1 MCLNPTY
8 KKNPYYRSTN
18 FNHALAHNVED
29 EYIACP
35 CGHCADCRAVKQS
48 NMIQRVQTES
58 KYKHI
63 FFATLTYDNKHLP
76 VLEIE
81 VPKRTKKVASKT
93 PSNQAADLL
102 LFDAA
107 GNQVSE
113 QTMLEKLAR
122 AHVDSEPDCSDLLQP
137 MHSDISYV
145 KQRDASGRERVVK
158 VLPPSVDDLKL
169 EEETEIIQI
178 PYADI
183 HHLQLMFKR
192 MRDNN
197 ILGRSFTYLAVS
209 ERGKERA
216 RPHFHILFFVPKFPS
231 DDFNTCLNLEKAL
244 KDMLLRFWSTNVGT
258 RKNPI
263 YERNFTYRQ
272 RWSGRKLYRNF
283 DCHYVNPAL
292 TTEGV
297 ADVGFYVT
305 KYIFKDSP
313 KEQSL
318 QQMLS
323 CRLEDASYFSAVW
336 DIVKS
341 RYVASKGLGLDGSF
355 ETYMK
360 PVYVPESVTKL
371 VRVPVRYRPNEDDLP
386 PDAEFRFETSCN
398 GYRLDYVR
406 SRRLVP
412 NPELISLLRE
422 HALDE
427 KEKGFAI
434 YVGYNGQHIPLGRYY
449 RERVL
454 SEYQRVDLYY
464 SYDPNKYPPVRK
476 ADSLT
481 KEDIDKLTQKF
492 EKRVE
497 QINAHEIVDSRWD
510 EIENFGQNIDPYAAS
525 YRTPS
530 FLHTL
535 LTPRQSLSC
544 LTQNQS

>member
-1 MCLNPTY
+1 MCINPTY
-8 KKNPYYRSTN
+8 KKNPYYGSTN

-35 CGHCADCRAVKQS
+35 CGHCPDCRAVKQS
-48 NMIQRVQTES
+48 NMIQRVQTEA
-58 KYKHI
+58 KFKHI

-81 VPKRTKKVASKT
+81 VPKRTAAKKGKT
-93 PSNQAADLL
+93 PSNKAADLL

-107 GNQVSE
+107 GNEVSE
-113 QTMLEKLAR
+113 QTILQRLAKTY
-122 AHVDSEPDCSDLLQP
+122 VDTEPDCSDVLKPCYSGIRYELQC
-137 MHSDISYV
+137 
-145 KQRDASGRERVVK
+145 DASGRERMVK
-158 VLPPSVDDLKL
+158 ILPPSVDDLL
-169 EEETEIIQI
+169 LVEEETEIIRI

-197 ILGRSFTYLAVS
+197 TLGRPFTYLAVS

-216 RPHFHILFFVPKFPS
+216 RPHFHLLFFVPKFPG
-231 DDFNTCLNLEKAL
+231 DDYNTCITLEQAL

-258 RKNPI
+258 RKNPV

-272 RWSGRKLYRNF
+272 RWIGRRLYRNF
-283 DCHYVNPAL
+283 DCHYVNPNL
-292 TTEGV
+292 TQEGV
-297 ADVGFYVT
+297 SDVGFYVT

-323 CRLEDASYFSAVW
+323 CRLEDASYFSSVW

-355 ETYMK
+355 EPYMK
-360 PVYVPESVTKL
+360 PIYVPESVTAL
-371 VRVPVRYRPNEDDLP
+371 QRVSVRYNPDDEDLP
-386 PDAEFRFETSCN
+386 PDAEFKYTTVN

-406 SRRLVP
+406 SRKLVP
-412 NPELISLLRE
+412 NPEILELLRT

-434 YVGYNGQHIPLGRYY
+434 YVGYNGQHIPLGRYF
-449 RERVL
+449 RERIL
-454 SEYQRVDLYY
+454 TEAQRVDLYY
-464 SYDPNKYPPVRK
+464 SYNPTKYPPTRRVE
-476 ADSLT
+476 SLS
-481 KEDIDKLTQKF
+481 EEARSRL
-492 EKRVE
+492 EYEYNKRV
-497 QINAHEIVDSRWD
+497 QQVDAHEKVDAHWS
-510 EIENFGQNIDPYAAS
+510 EIEERGQSIDPYAAS
-525 YRTPS
+525 YKTAA

-535 LTPRQSLSC
+535 QSNRIIL
-544 LTQNQS
+544 

>member
-1 MCLNPTY
+1 MCLNPVY
-8 KKNPYYRSTN
+8 KKNPYYGSPD

-76 VLEIE
+76 VLELE
-81 VPKRTKKVASKT
+81 VPKRTAKAASKT
-93 PSNQAADLL
+93 PSNVAADQL

-107 GNQVSE
+107 GNAVSE
-113 QTMLEKLAR
+113 QTILQRLAAAR
-122 AHVDSEPDCSDLLQP
+122 LDSEPDCSDVLEPCDSGIRYEL
-137 MHSDISYV
+137 
-145 KQRDASGRERVVK
+145 QRDSSGRERMVK
-158 VLPPSVDDLKL
+158 ILPPSVDDLQL
-169 EEETEIIQI
+169 TEETEIIRI

-197 ILGRSFTYLAVS
+197 TLGRSFTYLAVS
-209 ERGKERA
+209 ERGKQRA
-216 RPHFHILFFVPKFPS
+216 RPHFHILFFVPRHKG
-231 DDFNTCLNLEKAL
+231 DDFNTCLALEDKL

-258 RKNPI
+258 RKNPV

-272 RWSGRKLYRNF
+272 RWIGRKLYRNF
-283 DCHYVNPAL
+283 DCHYVNPVL

-323 CRLEDASYFSAVW
+323 CRLEDASYFSSVW

-360 PVYVPESVTKL
+360 PIYVPESIATLK
-371 VRVPVRYRPNEDDLP
+371 RVPVVYNPNEPDLP
-386 PDAEFRFETSCN
+386 PDAEFRYETVN
-398 GYRLDYVR
+398 GYRLDYSR
-406 SRRLVP
+406 SRKLVP
-412 NPELISLLRE
+412 NPEILSLLRE

-449 RERVL
+449 RERIL
-454 SEYQRVDLYY
+454 TEYQRVDLYY
-464 SYDPNKYPPVRK
+464 SYNPTKYPSKRAADALSKEEIDALERK
-476 ADSLT
+476 Y
-481 KEDIDKLTQKF
+481 QKTVAKI
-492 EKRVE
+492 ES
-497 QINAHEIVDSRWD
+497 HEVVDSRWD
-510 EIENFGQNIDPYAAS
+510 EIEERGQNIDPYAAS
-525 YRTPS
+525 YRTAA

-535 LTPRQSLSC
+535 QSSKRLIS
-544 LTQNQS
+544 